1 MASESSA
8 FNEIILDC
16 GKELDEATQRI
27 AEKYG
32 LEEDVAHVLLLA
44 SADMVLTSRKL
55 EPDAVLKARLLMEG
69 ARA

>member
-1 MASESSA
+1 VASESSA

-27 AEKYG
+27 AKRHG
-32 LEEDVAHVLLLA
+32 LEEEVAHVLLLA

-55 EPDAVLKARLLMEG
+55 EPNAVLKARLLMEEV
-69 ARA
+69 RA